1 MQSPISPKAL
11 VTLAKTRRGGR
22 PRSSATEEAI
32 LAATRELLQ
41 EGGVRRLTIEGV
53 AARAG
58 VAKTTVYRRWRS
70 RDELALAVLVRM
82 VEDFGPVPDLGDTH
96 AEFVAVVNDAVRILG
111 STMMGA
117 VMKGLVSE
125 LAVDP
130 ELGRQFQERVVAVR
144 QAEVKRLIDRGVER
158 GDLRAGIHHPHLHEM
173 LFGPIYYRLLLS
185 GKPLDVDLAERI
197 VSAVLPAFAA

>member
-1 MQSPISPKAL
+1 MQTPPRAETTTPAL
-11 VTLAKTRRGGR
+11 QGRRGGR
-22 PRSSATEEAI
+22 PRSSATEAVI
-32 LAATRELLQ
+32 LAATRELLE

-70 RDELALAVLVRM
+70 RDELALAVLIRM
-82 VEDFGPVPDLGDTH
+82 VQDFGPVPDLGDTH
-96 AEFVAVVNDAVRILG
+96 AELVAVVDDAVRILG

-130 ELGRQFQERVVAVR
+130 DLGRQFQELVVGVR
-144 QAEVKRLIDRGVER
+144 QAEVKRLVDRGVKR
-158 GDLRAGIHHPHLHEM
+158 GDLRPGIHPPHLHEM

-185 GKPLDVDLAERI
+185 GKPLDDDLAERI

>member
-1 MQSPISPKAL
+1 MQSPISRT
-11 VTLAKTRRGGR
+11 TLAAVAKPGRGGR
-22 PRSSATEEAI
+22 PRSSGTEAAI
-32 LAATRELLQ
+32 LAATRALLE

-58 VAKTTVYRRWRS
+58 VAKTTIYRRWRS
-70 RDELALAVLVRM
+70 RDELALAVLIRM
-82 VEDFGPVPDLGDTH
+82 VEEFGPVPDLGDTH

-130 ELGRQFQERVVAVR
+130 ELGRQFQERVVGVR
-144 QAEVKRLIDRGVER
+144 QAEVKRLLDRAVAR
-158 GDLRAGIHHPHLHEM
+158 GDLREGIHSPHLHEM

-185 GKPLDVDLAERI
+185 GKQLDDELAERI
-197 VSAVLPAFAA
+197 VSAVLPAFGA